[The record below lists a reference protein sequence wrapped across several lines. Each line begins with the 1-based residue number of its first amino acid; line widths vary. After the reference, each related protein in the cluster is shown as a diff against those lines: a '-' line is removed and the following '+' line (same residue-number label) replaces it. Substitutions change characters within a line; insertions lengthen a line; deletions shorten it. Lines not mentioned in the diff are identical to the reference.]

1 MRKLFIIA
9 AAIAALAIP
18 TAAMATVAVDGTGTG
33 FVGKGDVQTAL
44 GYANNNAFTDADA
57 RSAKFTAA
65 SSTTVMVVGVKCS
78 TFPGGVS
85 MPEDQHVLAPFSI
98 GHGEGTVTTIN
109 ASPKSSGGKVTGYN
123 LTGIGTTV
131 VGAATTPS
139 TLDYSKIL
147 TPTTCPGG
155 EHFAGWVDPS
165 HIFNYVPAVSD
176 LTVSIGTKSAALL
189 NTPVAE
195 VIPAV

>member
-1 MRKLFIIA
+1 MRKLIIIIA
-9 AAIAALAIP
+9 ASFAALAI
-18 TAAMATVAVDGTGTG
+18 TGAAMASVSYDGAGNG

-65 SSTTVMVVGVKCS
+65 SSTTTMVVGVKCS

-98 GHGEGTVTTIN
+98 GHGEGTVVTIKS
-109 ASPKSSGGKVTGYN
+109 APKISGGKVTGYN
-123 LTGIGTTV
+123 LTGIGASTD
-131 VGAATTPS
+131 ATTPS
-139 TLDYSKIL
+139 TLEYSKIL
-147 TPTTCPGG
+147 TPTTCPEG

-165 HIFNYVPAVSD
+165 HIFNYVPTVSD
-176 LTVSIGTKSAALL
+176 LTVTIGGKSAPLP
-189 NTPVAE
+189 NTPVAA
-195 VIPAV
+195 PAV